1 MIPPFVYDAGALI
14 AFDNNDRRM
23 WARHYVALEEGRDV
37 HLPAIVVGQ
46 AWRDGRRQARLG
58 KVLAGCRVDPVGME
72 TAKAAGVLCG
82 KAHSADVVDA
92 TVVVLAASLRA
103 IIWTS
108 DAQDIKALAA
118 CSGTRPALIVR
129 AV

>member
-23 WARHYVALEEGRDV
+23 WARHHVALEEGREV

-58 KVLAGCRVDPVGME
+58 KVLAGCHVDSVGME

-82 KAHSADVVDA
+82 KALSADVVDA

-108 DAQDIKALAA
+108 DAQDIKALTA
-118 CSGTRPALIVR
+118 CFGARPALIVR

>member
-1 MIPPFVYDAGALI
+1 VIPPFVYDAGALI

-23 WARHYVALEEGRDV
+23 WARHQVALEEGRDV
-37 HLPAIVVGQ
+37 NLPAIVVGQ
-46 AWRDGRRQARLG
+46 AWRDGGRQARLA
-58 KVLAGCRVDPVGME
+58 KVLASCHVDPVRME

-82 KAHSADVVDA
+82 KAGSADVVDA

-108 DAQDIKALAA
+108 EAQDIRTLTA
-118 CSGTRPALIVR
+118 CSGARPALIVR